1 MKKRGISVEIAEK
14 IRLKKGL
21 GVGVKLQQIR
31 GKKGISQR
39 QLAVLS
45 GVPFNT
51 IQKYEQKERNIDNAS
66 LTQLCALC
74 EALECSIGD
83 IIEDTELLKRYMN
96 VR

>member
-1 MKKRGISVEIAEK
+1 MKKRGITVEIAEQ

-21 GVGVKLQQIR
+21 GAGVKLRQLR
-31 GKKGISQR
+31 VKKGYSQSK
-39 QLAVLS
+39 LAELS
-45 GVPFNT
+45 GIASKT
-51 IQKYEQKERNIDNAS
+51 LQKYEQKEINIDNAS
-66 LTQLCALC
+66 LTNLCALC